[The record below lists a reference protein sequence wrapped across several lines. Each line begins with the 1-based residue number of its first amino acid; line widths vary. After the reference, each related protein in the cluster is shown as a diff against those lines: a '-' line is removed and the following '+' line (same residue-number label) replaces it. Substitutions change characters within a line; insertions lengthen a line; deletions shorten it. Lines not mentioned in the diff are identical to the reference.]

1 MCIIIAICN
10 TSTCQY
16 TYENTHNC
24 GNGKYCGS
32 EKHFNEKENHFVTKF
47 IKKIY
52 FQFFLFFLLKKTK
65 KFEVHLLPLWLYPKM
80 TQQPNYE
87 QMNEQIAF
95 IQDTMERASGI
106 YSDILESENGVA
118 FEAYTELHE
127 VYTEITDAISDYF
140 EYLSTVGIQQK
151 DSYLFEWLYG
161 KYYRIESIQEI
172 AALLKD
178 LDEQACAEE
187 LSTNLNPS

>member
-1 MCIIIAICN
+1 
-10 TSTCQY
+10 
-16 TYENTHNC
+16 
-24 GNGKYCGS
+24 
-32 EKHFNEKENHFVTKF
+32 
-47 IKKIY
+47 
-52 FQFFLFFLLKKTK
+52 
-65 KFEVHLLPLWLYPKM
+65 M
-80 TQQPNYE
+80 TQQPNYV
-87 QMNEQIAF
+87 QMNQRIAF
-95 IQDTMERASGI
+95 IQDTMERASSL

-127 VYTEITDAISDYF
+127 AYTEITDAISDYF

-172 AALLKD
+172 AALLND

>member
-1 MCIIIAICN
+1 MRTLIIAVMVNTAVLKN
-10 TSTCQY
+10 TSTRRIIIFLQIY
-16 TYENTHNC
+16 
-24 GNGKYCGS
+24 
-32 EKHFNEKENHFVTKF
+32 
-47 IKKIY
+47 KKNI
-52 FQFFLFFLLKKTK
+52 FSIFFLLKKK
-65 KFEVHLLPLWLYPKM
+65 KFEISFVHYYTYPKM

-87 QMNEQIAF
+87 QMNQRIAF

-127 VYTEITDAISDYF
+127 VYSEITDAISDYF

-187 LSTNLNPS
+187 LSTNLNSS

>member
-1 MCIIIAICN
+1 
-10 TSTCQY
+10 
-16 TYENTHNC
+16 
-24 GNGKYCGS
+24 
-32 EKHFNEKENHFVTKF
+32 
-47 IKKIY
+47 
-52 FQFFLFFLLKKTK
+52 
-65 KFEVHLLPLWLYPKM
+65 M

-87 QMNEQIAF
+87 QMNQRIAF
-95 IQDTMERASGI
+95 IQDTMERASGL
-106 YSDILESENGVA
+106 YSDILQEENGVS

-127 VYTEITDAISDYF
+127 AYTEITDAISDYF

-172 AALLKD
+172 NGLLKD

-187 LSTNLNPS
+187 FSTNLNFS

>member
-1 MCIIIAICN
+1 
-10 TSTCQY
+10 
-16 TYENTHNC
+16 
-24 GNGKYCGS
+24 
-32 EKHFNEKENHFVTKF
+32 
-47 IKKIY
+47 
-52 FQFFLFFLLKKTK
+52 
-65 KFEVHLLPLWLYPKM
+65 M

-87 QMNEQIAF
+87 QMNQRIAF
-95 IQDTMERASGI
+95 IEDSMERASGL
-106 YSDILESENGVA
+106 YSHILQSENGVS

-127 VYTEITDAISDYF
+127 AYTEITDAISDYF

-172 AALLKD
+172 DALLED

-187 LSTNLNPS
+187 FSTNLNSS